1 MIKNKTLYTTTFYNI
16 NFTNKY
22 YYSSSKGKK
31 RNEHPIYKNKTKES
45 IVELE
50 NQINKHSNTQI
61 EQKEKVEKDFNIY
74 NVLNKENKKNDL
86 FKSMPRLKN
95 KPTINNDN
103 NDNNNYSETS
113 NINQLSPSSTSPILP
128 NFQSQ
133 NNSIKKKTQLMRDFI
148 QESLYNKDYGYFQT
162 KEVIIPSDIETPHLS
177 TFANFKEYTNY
188 LHYIYK
194 SLEHAWLTPV
204 EIFKPYYSWS
214 ISNYIIEKFKEIQST
229 TTTTTTTQP
238 NGKLKIYEIG
248 AGSGTNALNIL
259 NHIRDNHKEI
269 YDCMEY
275 KIIEISKPLAQKQLT
290 RIKQS
295 HPKLNINITNANILE
310 WNQTQENDECFIILT
325 EVIDNLPHDKITITS
340 NGIFESIVDSTV
352 FETVKGKENII
363 QKKQISGFHREDSRP
378 LTDPIIKEYLE
389 YEKSIINGSSSS
401 PSSSI
406 SIMLNNLINFYKV
419 NIKSFFKGDE
429 SKYLPTVCFKLFQIF
444 AHYFP
449 RHHIILADFDELPSL
464 VSGENAPTVQEKI
477 PITTGEIDNPYHIP
491 GSNKRGYQS
500 IEREE
505 ILVQPGSC
513 DIFFPHDWKN
523 LHNMYCYTNKDR
535 PNFQSSQVVS
545 LKHKSFIKKY
555 GSNYLDKTKTKSRYN
570 PMISDYSNMSFL
582 LS

>member
-1 MIKNKTLYTTTFYNI
+1 MMMKNKILITTTLSNNI
-16 NFTNKY
+16 NFTNKNF
-22 YYSSSKGKK
+22 YSSFKGKNK
-31 RNEHPIYKNKTKES
+31 NSTYKNQSKDR
-45 IVELE
+45 IELE
-50 NQINKHSNTQI
+50 NQLKKHNNTI
-61 EQKEKVEKDFNIY
+61 SEQKEIVEKDFEIY
-74 NVLNKENKKNDL
+74 NILNKENKKNEL
-86 FKSMPRLKN
+86 FKSMSRLKN
-95 KPTINNDN
+95 KPTNENSSTTNITS
-103 NDNNNYSETS
+103 SETL
-113 NINQLSPSSTSPILP
+113 NINQSSSSTSFSKLQP
-128 NFQSQ
+128 Q

-162 KEVIIPSDIETPHLS
+162 KEVIIPSDIETPQLNS
-177 TFANFKEYTNY
+177 FANFREYTNY

-214 ISNYIIEKFKEIQST
+214 ISNYIIEKFKQIQIN
-229 TTTTTTTQP
+229 QADA
-238 NGKLKIYEIG
+238 KLKIYEIG

-269 YDCMEY
+269 YDAMEY

-310 WNQTQENDECFIILT
+310 WNQAEEKDECFIVLT

-352 FETVKGKENII
+352 FESVKGKDNII
-363 QKKQISGFHREDSRP
+363 QKKQISGFHREESRP

-389 YEKSIINGSSSS
+389 YEKSKISSNS
-401 PSSSI
+401 PLSLI
-406 SIMLNNLINFYKV
+406 NNLINFYKV

-429 SKYLPTVCFKLFQIF
+429 TKYLPTVCFKLFQIF
-444 AHYFP
+444 SYYFP
-449 RHHIILADFDELPSL
+449 KHHIILADFDELPSL

-477 PITTGEIDNPYHIP
+477 PITTGDIDNPYYIP
-491 GSNKRGYQS
+491 GTNKRGYQS
-500 IEREE
+500 IERDE
-505 ILVQPGSC
+505 ILVQPGTC

-523 LHNMYCYTNKDR
+523 LHSMYCYTNKDR
-535 PNFQSSQVVS
+535 PNFQPSQVIS
-545 LKHKSFIKKY
+545 LKHKNFIKKY
-555 GSNYLDKTKTKSRYN
+555 GLEYLDKTKTKSTYN

>member
-1 MIKNKTLYTTTFYNI
+1 MTTMMKNKILLTTTFCNNI
-16 NFTNKY
+16 KFSNKY
-22 YYSSSKGKK
+22 YYSSFKGKK
-31 RNEHPIYKNKTKES
+31 KNDYPNKNNNNKTKER
-45 IVELE
+45 VELE
-50 NQINKHSNTQI
+50 NQFKEHNEIIT
-61 EQKEKVEKDFNIY
+61 EQKENVQKDFEIY
-74 NVLNKENKKNDL
+74 NVLNKEKDL
-86 FKSMPRLKN
+86 FKSMSRLKN
-95 KPTINNDN
+95 KPTN
-103 NDNNNYSETS
+103 SPTTTTTTTTS
-113 NINQLSPSSTSPILP
+113 NINQSPPSSS
-128 NFQSQ
+128 SSK
-133 NNSIKKKTQLMRDFI
+133 NNSMKKKTQLMRDFI
-148 QESLYNKDYGYFQT
+148 QDSLYNKDYGYFQT
-162 KEVIIPSDIETPHLS
+162 KEVIIPSDIETPKLNS
-177 TFANFKEYTNY
+177 LGNFKEYTNY

-214 ISNYIIEKFKEIQST
+214 ISNYIIEKFKQIKIKNSDS
-229 TTTTTTTQP
+229 
-238 NGKLKIYEIG
+238 KLKIYEIG

-269 YDCMEY
+269 YENMEY

-310 WNQTQENDECFIILT
+310 WNQAEEKDECFIILT
-325 EVIDNLPHDKITITS
+325 EVIDNLPHDKITITT

-352 FETVKGKENII
+352 FETVKGKDNII
-363 QKKQISGFHREDSRP
+363 QKKQISGFHCEDSRP

-389 YEKSIINGSSSS
+389 YEKSISDSNSSSL
-401 PSSSI
+401 SSFI
-406 SIMLNNLINFYKV
+406 NNIINFYKV

-429 SKYLPTVCFKLFQIF
+429 TKYLPTVCFKLFQIF
-444 AHYFP
+444 AYYFP
-449 RHHIILADFDELPSL
+449 KHHIILADFDELPSL

-477 PITTGEIDNPYHIP
+477 PITTGKIDNPYHIL
-491 GSNKRGYQS
+491 GTNKHGYES
-500 IEREE
+500 IERDE
-505 ILVQPGSC
+505 ILVQPGTC

-535 PNFQSSQVVS
+535 PNFQSSQVIS

-555 GSNYLDKTKTKSRYN
+555 ASEYLDKTKTKSGYN